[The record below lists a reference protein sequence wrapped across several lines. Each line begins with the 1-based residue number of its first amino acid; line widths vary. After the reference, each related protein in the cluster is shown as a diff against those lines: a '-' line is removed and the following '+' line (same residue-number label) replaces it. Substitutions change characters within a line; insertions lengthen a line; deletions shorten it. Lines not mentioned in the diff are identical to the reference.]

1 MAVAVDFSA
10 LRQNQFWKKKFRK
23 AVLVRD
29 TNKDGC
35 ISRADF
41 ELMVDRCKKLDS
53 STPKH
58 LDKFT
63 QYLQRLC
70 DSFGLVDESVKLSYN
85 EFEDKWISAMK
96 EWVKKGTI
104 EKLFGSMFHL
114 LDIDENGSISF
125 EEWTAHY
132 HTFGI
137 DAAHARASFDAI
149 DINHDQ
155 NISED
160 EFVKYHMEYFLST
173 ENKLNSA
180 ILYGPL
186 E

>member
-10 LRQNQFWKKKFRK
+10 LWQNHFWKKKFRK

-29 TNKDGC
+29 INGDGC

-58 LDKFT
+58 LEKFT
-63 QYLQRLC
+63 QYVQKLC

-85 EFEDKWISAMK
+85 EFEDKLMSAKK
-96 EWVKKGTI
+96 EMIERGTI
-104 EKLFGSMFHL
+104 DKLFGSMFHL
-114 LDIDENGSISF
+114 RDINEDGFISF

-132 HTFGI
+132 QIAGI
-137 DAAHARASFDAI
+137 DTVHARASFDAM
-149 DINHDQ
+149 DTNHDGK
-155 NISED
+155 ISED
-160 EFVKYHMEYFLST
+160 AL
-173 ENKLNSA
+173 
-180 ILYGPL
+180 P
-186 E
+186 